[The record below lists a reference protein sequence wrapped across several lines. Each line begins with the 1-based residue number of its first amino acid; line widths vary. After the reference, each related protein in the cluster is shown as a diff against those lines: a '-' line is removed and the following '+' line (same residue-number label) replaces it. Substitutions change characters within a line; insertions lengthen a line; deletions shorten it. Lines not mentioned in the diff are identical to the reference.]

1 MLSGTAKQM
10 APDVELDI
18 AALADVQP
26 GNTGLFEYQPGRS
39 FLHRMNPVTKVV
51 LTASLVTVALLAPS
65 YRVPSVLF
73 VSALV
78 ATIIAGIF
86 DRVGRILGGLALPLA
101 FSLLFFHGLFNPAN
115 ETVLWVFG
123 GVPVVGTIIVWE
135 EGIRFALT
143 ILTPLLVLMVCI
155 LATVMTT
162 HPKKL
167 AIAMVQKGLSPR
179 LAYVFMAALQFIP
192 DMREQAYDIIDA
204 QQARGLDVKGSI
216 RRRVRAF
223 VDLLT
228 PLLIGML
235 IMTETRSLALES
247 RGFTRTN
254 TRSYVFE
261 VPDRP
266 VDRVLRW
273 LGGVAV
279 LVAIG
284 WWVVQW
290 L

>member
-1 MLSGTAKQM
+1 MTS
-10 APDVELDI
+10 DVEMDI
-18 AALADVQP
+18 EALADATPGTSGLFDFQP
-26 GNTGLFEYQPGRS
+26 GNS
-39 FLHRMNPVTKVV
+39 FLHRMNPVTKLVV
-51 LTASLVTVALLAPS
+51 TASMVTVALLAPS
-65 YRVPSVLF
+65 FRVPSIFF
-73 VSALV
+73 VGALV
-78 ATIIAGIF
+78 ATVLAGIF
-86 DRVGRILGGLALPLA
+86 GRVARILGGLALPLA

-115 ETVLWVFG
+115 ETRLWVFENL
-123 GVPVVGTIIVWE
+123 PVVETIIVWE

-143 ILTPLLVLMVCI
+143 ILTPLLVLMVCV

-167 AIAMVQKGLSPR
+167 AIAMIQKGLSPK

-204 QQARGLDVKGSI
+204 QQARGLNVKGNI
-216 RRRVRAF
+216 RRRIRAF

-235 IMTETRSLALES
+235 ITTETRSLALDS

-254 TRSYVFE
+254 ARTYLFE

-273 LGGVAV
+273 LGGAAV
-279 LVAIG
+279 LAAVG

>member
-1 MLSGTAKQM
+1 MTTSEVDT
-10 APDVELDI
+10 DVSSLGNVPARKGGLFDF
-18 AALADVQP
+18 QP
-26 GNTGLFEYQPGRS
+26 GNS
-39 FLHRMNPVTKVV
+39 FLHRMNPVTKLV

-65 YRVPSVLF
+65 FRIPTIFFILALLATLF
-73 VSALV
+73 
-78 ATIIAGIF
+78 AGIF
-86 DRVGRILGGLALPLA
+86 RRVAQVLGGLAMPLA
-101 FSLLFFHGLFNPAN
+101 ASLLFFHGLFNPTN
-115 ETVLWVFG
+115 ETKLWVLKDLPI
-123 GVPVVGTIIVWE
+123 VDTIIVWE

-143 ILTPLLVLMVCI
+143 ILTPLLVLMVCV

-167 AIAMVQKGLSPR
+167 AIAMVEKGLSPR

-192 DMREQAYDIIDA
+192 DMREQAHDIIDA

-235 IMTETRSLALES
+235 ITTETRSLALDS
-247 RGFTRTN
+247 RGFTRRNPRTFL
-254 TRSYVFE
+254 FE

-266 VDRVLRW
+266 IDRVLRW
-273 LGGVAV
+273 LGGLAV
-279 LVAIG
+279 FIAIG
-284 WWVVQW
+284 YWVVQW